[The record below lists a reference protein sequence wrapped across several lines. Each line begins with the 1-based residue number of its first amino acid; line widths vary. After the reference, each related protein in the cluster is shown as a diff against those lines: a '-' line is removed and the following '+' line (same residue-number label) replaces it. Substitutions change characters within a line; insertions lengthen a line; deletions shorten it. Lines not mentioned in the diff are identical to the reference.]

1 MPKDIRVLVVTEDPF
16 VRNWMTFL
24 VVRDWRTRVIGE
36 MEGKAD
42 LQVFFKNSAER
53 ADVILIDT
61 DGLEVSGW
69 LGQIRESL
77 AMMRNPPVIL
87 CVGLRADG
95 QVLHQAAQPGY
106 VGYLL
111 KNEIRYSLAWAVS
124 LSVGGYWVMTPGVE
138 SLLAEAGVDLPGK
151 SLILDGRV
159 PMYDFTESEARVAR
173 LALLFSVE
181 RRDMA
186 DELKISKAWSYGVV
200 SGIYDKMGME
210 SILNGQVDP
219 TEFLGDNPLVL
230 AHLKEIVQRLG
241 NSRKAQDME
250 TLAFHLLTMPEIRN

>member
-1 MPKDIRVLVVTEDPF
+1 L
-16 VRNWMTFL
+16 
-24 VVRDWRTRVIGE
+24 
-36 MEGKAD
+36 
-42 LQVFFKNSAER
+42 
-53 ADVILIDT
+53 
-61 DGLEVSGW
+61 
-69 LGQIRESL
+69 LGQLRESL
-77 AMMRNPPVIL
+77 AVTRNPPTII
-87 CVGLRADG
+87 CVGSNADG
-95 QVLHQAAQPGY
+95 WVLRQVAQAGC
-106 VGYLL
+106 VGYLI

-124 LSVGGYWVMTPGVE
+124 LAAGGYWVMTPGIE
-138 SLLAEAGVDLPGK
+138 SLVDEGAVNLPGK
-151 SLILDGRV
+151 SLVLDGRV

-200 SGIYDKMGME
+200 SGIYDKMGMQ